1 MGFEGRGMGEAIAI
15 LQYSATVFSCSS
27 DVVGISCFGLAA
39 EVGIAAILFS
49 ICLLLRPW
57 AILCFFCIA
66 LWCIWGGA
74 SLFAAAFQIALWCEA
89 PLQGTPSR

>member
-66 LWCIWGGA
+66 LWCIWGERLCLLQHSKLRYGVKR
-74 SLFAAAFQIALWCEA
+74 LFRALH
-89 PLQGTPSR
+89 LV